1 MPFNVILMESEESR
15 LEEGGV
21 SADTKRCK
29 DNALIDFSKYVA
41 DSCGQSLDNLVKGGD
56 NEREKLSRCIS
67 RFFWFMRVE
76 VILAPSLEEPNIS
89 KCLSV
94 SVSLAD

>member
-1 MPFNVILMESEESR
+1 MPSNVILTESEESR

-41 DSCGQSLDNLVKGGD
+41 DSCGQSLYNLV
-56 NEREKLSRCIS
+56 
-67 RFFWFMRVE
+67 
-76 VILAPSLEEPNIS
+76 
-89 KCLSV
+89 
-94 SVSLAD
+94 

>member
-1 MPFNVILMESEESR
+1 MPSNVILTESEESW

-41 DSCGQSLDNLVKGGD
+41 DSCALWTVFG
-56 NEREKLSRCIS
+56 
-67 RFFWFMRVE
+67 
-76 VILAPSLEEPNIS
+76 
-89 KCLSV
+89 
-94 SVSLAD
+94 

>member
-1 MPFNVILMESEESR
+1 MPSNVILTESEESR

-41 DSCGQSLDNLVKGGD
+41 DSCGQSLDNLVKGGY
-56 NEREKLSRCIS
+56 NEREKLFKCFSRY
-67 RFFWFMRVE
+67 FWSMQVE
-76 VILAPSLEEPNIS
+76 VFLAPYLEEPYIS
-89 KCLSV
+89 
-94 SVSLAD
+94 